1 MATCSTPSS
10 SMDVDRDELQSSDTG
25 PKSSDVVAGVESDL
39 QHASPPDPR
48 WPYLGRWSANQKPAS
63 PTLPLSSV
71 KESEADAP
79 SATFAHPPATTD
91 PPPAFVIKDPP
102 PAYEIMDIPHASVT
116 IDLPPASA
124 PLTDGLI
131 DVNEVVLPLVPTGL
145 DEVSQKGDLD
155 EETAKETVFVRSMG
169 AWSKPLLF
177 TPPPTPP
184 EPATPK
190 LGVSE
195 VVKIQIASFWP
206 SISEAINGHKH
217 KKEQLTYPATE
228 KNASSCS
235 QS

>member
-177 TPPPTPP
+177 P
-184 EPATPK
+184 
-190 LGVSE
+190 LRLLLLNLLLLSSVS
-195 VVKIQIASFWP
+195 QR
-206 SISEAINGHKH
+206 
-217 KKEQLTYPATE
+217 Q
-228 KNASSCS
+228 
-235 QS
+235 